1 MEARVDINRRHDYE
15 EERNNIEFV
24 IKLDVGREITVVMNA
39 EDFVMALTGRSE
51 PPAKVTTR
59 NVEITVEGRKPKIAK
74 VK

>member
-51 PPAKVTTR
+51 LPAKVITR
-59 NVEITVEGRKPKIAK
+59 NIEIKVEERKPKVAK